1 MFFLLKFEVLD
12 GSWLEFLTS
21 LFIEKSPSSAADP
34 SIWRSG
40 CQQLILQT
48 RYFFQQCKHLGVQHS
63 GLSGC
68 QSQIGGS
75 VQIQQ
80 FDSIIEQFDIGSH
93 SVWPDAEL
101 ACVLDPCKDH
111 NSCIDPV

>member
-1 MFFLLKFEVLD
+1 MEP
-12 GSWLEFLTS
+12 
-21 LFIEKSPSSAADP
+21 SPSSAVDP

-48 RYFFQQCKHLGVQHS
+48 RYFFQQRKYLGVQHP
-63 GLSGC
+63 GLSGR
-68 QSQIGGS
+68 QSQVGGS

-80 FDSIIEQFDIGSH
+80 LDSIIKQFDIGSH
-93 SVWPDAEL
+93 SVWSDAEL